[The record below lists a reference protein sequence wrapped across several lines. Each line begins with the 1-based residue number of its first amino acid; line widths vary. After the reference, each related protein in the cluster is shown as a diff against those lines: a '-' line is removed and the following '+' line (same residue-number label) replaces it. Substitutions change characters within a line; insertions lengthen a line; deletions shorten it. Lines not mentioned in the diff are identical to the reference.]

1 MPRMTVQHHAHPTVE
16 IVATCGEKVDKFT
29 DNFDL
34 ANRSFRAI
42 AGSHAF
48 YKYDWI
54 RALPTTNASGNLRG
68 MVISARWRT
77 VFNFSSEVVGKYAE
91 GIGTLASVATDI
103 AKDGWRFES
112 IWKSQ
117 DSPFLKGMQFA
128 SLVGTMANHAL
139 LGIVPTGASAIYTSL
154 EGYCRVMGLAG
165 GQFQSAADQCINTLN
180 QADAY
185 VQTSYKYVTDNSN
198 LSRNT
203 AWLINLRFTSR

>member
-1 MPRMTVQHHAHPTVE
+1 MASIAVQYHTHPTVE
-16 IVATCGEKVDKFT
+16 IVTTGVETVGKFVD
-29 DNFDL
+29 NVDL
-34 ANRSFRAI
+34 ANRSFKAI

-48 YKYDWI
+48 YKYDWM
-54 RALPTTNASGNLRG
+54 RALPTANVNGNLRG

-103 AKDGWRFES
+103 ARDGWRFER

-139 LGIVPTGASAIYTSL
+139 LGIVPAGASAIYFSL
-154 EGYCRVMGLAG
+154 EGDCELMGLAG
-165 GQFQSAADQCINTLN
+165 GQFQSAANGCISTLK
-180 QADAY
+180 QADTY
-185 VQTSYKYVTDNSN
+185 VTTTYNYVTDNSN
-198 LSRNT
+198 LST
-203 AWLINLRFTSR
+203 GAAWLIDLRFTSR